1 MTSIAMFDGFISC
14 WDEKYRSE
22 YLRPITAINESI
34 DQQWEPLLQTPP
46 FPEYT
51 SGHSVISS
59 SIASVLTKIFG
70 EQFAF
75 TDSYEKPYIQ
85 IVRSFSSFKQASDEA
100 CVSRLYGGI
109 HFRTAIE
116 EGRKQ
121 GNNLGAF
128 INTRIK
134 LK

>member
-1 MTSIAMFDGFISC
+1 
-14 WDEKYRSE
+14 
-22 YLRPITAINESI
+22 
-34 DQQWEPLLQTPP
+34 LQTPP

-59 SIASVLTKIFG
+59 SIAGVLTKIFG

-85 IVRSFSSFKQASDEA
+85 IVRSFSSFREASEEA
-100 CVSRLYGGI
+100 CMSRLYGGI
-109 HFRTAIE
+109 HFRTAIK
-116 EGRKQ
+116 EGEKQ
-121 GNNLGAF
+121 GSSLGDF
-128 INTRIK
+128 INSRIQ